1 MAFTKGLSAN
11 PGGRPKAPTEAKLI
25 ARLLTPDAFR
35 ALKAALKRPGERV
48 SAATVILAYAHGKP
62 ASNVNLRVIRSMEDL
77 SEEEL
82 RALADGT
89 ESQLAIEAEADDV
102 TPPEDDDSAE

>member
-1 MAFTKGLSAN
+1 MPFQPGVSAN

-62 ASNVNLRVIRSMEDL
+62 ATNVNMRVIKSIEDL

-82 RALADGT
+82 RVIAGEA
-89 ESQLAIEAEADDV
+89 EEQLAL
-102 TPPEDDDSAE
+102 PSPDDDSQPDDEDEGE